1 MSRTNARFVTCLML
15 ICWTASLVPASAQ
28 HFKQIDGSL
37 TQIAVGRAEVW
48 GLDGSETYRFD
59 SSSQK
64 FNKISG
70 SLTQIA
76 VGGGT
81 LLQSDEVWGVNAAG
95 GIYHFSFSKK
105 KFETVAGSLKQIAV
119 GEGDEDS
126 CHPYEVWGIDPEGNL
141 WRYNYCDSKFEAG
154 KFSGAFAQVAVGQND
169 VWALAQDGQI
179 AHLDPNGGGNVTG
192 GLNGTLQQIAVGVN
206 DAWGIDANGALYRY
220 YGSFGQPE
228 FLSADA
234 LPCSSPCEAGQV
246 TAGGDGVWV
255 VYTYQDGSFPAVGI
269 ARLTYS
275 TDKEGS
281 SAGFFNNV
289 FSVLTVSQSVV
300 QLAVGSGGGVWVIT
314 SSLGPKFKK
323 SYQVY
328 AWVRP

>member
-1 MSRTNARFVTCLML
+1 MSRSKPGFL
-15 ICWTASLVPASAQ
+15 IGLTLIGWTAAVVPASAQ

-37 TQIAVGRAEVW
+37 TQIAIGRAEVW
-48 GLDGSETYRFD
+48 GLDGSTIYRFD
-59 SSSQK
+59 SSTQK
-64 FNKISG
+64 FNQISG

-95 GIYHFSFSKK
+95 GIHHFSFSKK

-119 GEGDEDS
+119 GEGDQDN
-126 CHPYEVWGIDPEGNL
+126 CHPYEVWGIDREGNL
-141 WRYNYCDSKFEAG
+141 WRYNYCDSTFVAG
-154 KFSGAFAQVAVGQND
+154 PFGAFAQVAVGQND
-169 VWALAQDGQI
+169 VWALAEDGQI
-179 AHLDPNGGGNVTG
+179 VHLSGGGAATG

-206 DAWGIDANGALYRY
+206 DAWGIDANGVIYRY
-220 YGSFGQPE
+220 DSTLDE
-228 FLSADA
+228 FFSPGGPC
-234 LPCSSPCEAGQV
+234 LPSSLCEAGQV
-246 TAGGDGVWV
+246 AAGGDGVWV
-255 VYTYQDGSFPAVGI
+255 VYIYQDGSFPAVGI

-275 TDKEGS
+275 TDNGGS
-281 SAGFFNNV
+281 SAEFFNNV
-289 FSVLTVSQSVV
+289 FSIPAVSQSVV

-314 SSLGPKFKK
+314 STLGPRFKK